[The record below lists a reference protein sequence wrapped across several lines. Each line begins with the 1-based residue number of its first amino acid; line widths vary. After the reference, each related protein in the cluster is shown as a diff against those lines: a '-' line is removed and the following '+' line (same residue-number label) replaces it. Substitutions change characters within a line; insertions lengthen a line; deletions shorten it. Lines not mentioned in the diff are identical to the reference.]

1 MSSTGIVPINGG
13 SVVLRTYLDESEYNT
28 YLLGQYDSAST
39 TNMVLVTS
47 THGLLISTTT
57 INVSSVSVS
66 SIFANTIS
74 TNQLFI
80 CTIYYSTFTSSQLNY
95 HSTIVS
101 NLSTPTITFITM
113 SGGTVS
119 SQQVT
124 SMTLGVN
131 QGTFSTIIA
140 PSLIVSSANVYELS
154 TINGTFSTLIGT
166 NMTLSSLSTVLLSIS
181 SVFVG
186 LISTAIISS
195 ITLQASTII
204 VGNDSFFETLG
215 DVLVTS
221 TLIAQFVVTDSVVF
235 STMVLGSLSTS
246 YLVASSIYQLEGGFS
261 TQIGSTVITS
271 TFFTPALNVYDSQSV
286 SSMIG
291 SSIVISTL
299 TASTLYGS
307 NQFFSV
313 LTGPS
318 TTVTNMIAPSII
330 TSSIQFSTMY
340 GTTATIPLIYASTL
354 IFPTSYVDSTFSTS
368 TIITTNTYTSSMIT
382 DSISVNNYYVNQA
395 VYGQTLK
402 KDSIDVFTNVRI
414 DNIFAQLD
422 NTPYTLP
429 YPLPSTTISTTVVYT
444 LGSTIQNKWIAAG
457 WDYRPNFPNLATSS
471 DGITWSGSRMP
482 YFKYIYGVVWTGN
495 MWIVVGGDTGDQPL
509 SPNTIATSTNG
520 VDWIGRGN
528 ILSAYG
534 SSPSIVMPLGQS
546 LICSG
551 SNYFVAGIGGAY
563 SAGAIGFSTNGT
575 SWNNITGSSGF
586 AQVFAIAWNG
596 KRLIAVGDGPNRIVW
611 ADSPDINV
619 WHPAINS
626 NPLIT
631 RGTAIIWIGDRW
643 IVGGSTLAGGNPI
656 LYSFDG
662 ETWTV
667 SSSGTSVFSLSIING
682 FGWNGSVLI
691 AAASVSSNFL
701 AYSLD
706 RGITWI
712 GLGRPLFSSFGY
724 TVTWNGQMWVAVGG
738 GSNNT
743 IGYSYNGI
751 DWYGSGTSSINQQA
765 YCVAFNFRRPYLLYT
780 DADSGQRLKQGT
792 ISGSNYPIV
801 VPAGSQLDVV
811 SEPYYNSGYTNFSA
825 VFQTN
830 AI

>member
-57 INVSSVSVS
+57 VNVSSVSVS

-95 HSTIVS
+95 HSTIVN
-101 NLSTPTITFITM
+101 NLFTPTITFITM

-140 PSLIVSSANVYELS
+140 PSLIVSSANVYQLS

-221 TLIAQFVVTDSVVF
+221 TLTASSIVTDSVVF

-246 YLVASSIYQLEGGFS
+246 NLVASSIYQLTGGFS
-261 TQIGSTVITS
+261 IQIGSTVITS

-299 TASTLYGS
+299 TASTLYGR

-382 DSISVNNYYVNQA
+382 DSISVNNYYVNQP
-395 VYGQTLK
+395 VYGQTIK

-414 DNIFAQLD
+414 GGLYAELD

-429 YPLPSTTISTTVVYT
+429 LVPTTLSTQVSYT
-444 LGSTIQNKWIAAG
+444 YGSTIQNKWIVGGATTT
-457 WDYRPNFPNLATSS
+457 YINFATSPN
-471 DGITWSGSRMP
+471 GITWSGGGFPQLS
-482 YFKYIYGVVWTGN
+482 IVYGIVWTGN
-495 MWIVVGGDTGDQPL
+495 LWVAVGTGPGNGATILTSPDGDNWTLQ
-509 SPNTIATSTNG
+509 SST
-520 VDWIGRGN
+520 
-528 ILSAYG
+528 LHAYG
-534 SSPSIVMPLGQS
+534 SSPNATLQIGLSIF
-546 LICSG
+546 CSPG
-551 SNYFVAGIGGAY
+551 NLYLTGIGIDVSGKIAY
-563 SAGAIGFSTNGT
+563 SRDGIY
-575 SWNNITGSSGF
+575 WYNITGSSGF
-586 AQVFAIAWNG
+586 SEVHGIAWNG
-596 KRLIAVGDGPNRIVW
+596 VRLVAIGTGITNRIVW
-611 ADSPDINV
+611 SDTPTVDSWSV
-619 WHPAINS
+619 GLSGNS
-626 NPLIT
+626 IFTLGN
-631 RGTAIIWIGDRW
+631 AIIWTGHQW
-643 IVGGSTLAGGNPI
+643 IAGGQGPYRIAYSVNGNSWTGSTSGNNVFSAGNPI
-656 LYSFDG
+656 AVYGL
-662 ETWTV
+662 
-667 SSSGTSVFSLSIING
+667 
-682 FGWNGSVLI
+682 GWNGSMAI
-691 AAASVSSNFL
+691 AVGLSDNHTI
-701 AYSLD
+701 AYSTD
-706 RGITWI
+706 EGISWI
-712 GLGRPLFSSFGY
+712 GLGKTIFTTNGNS
-724 TVTWNGQMWVAVGG
+724 VTWNGQMWVATGQG
-738 GSNNT
+738 TNT
-743 IGYSYNGI
+743 IAYSYNGI
-751 DWYGSGTSSINQQA
+751 NWYGIGADAPNYSG
-765 YCVAFNFRRPYLLYT
+765 YCAAFNFRRPYIFYT
-780 DADSGQRLKQGT
+780 ALDSGKYLRTDRVPGT
-792 ISGSNYPIV
+792 PSDPI